1 MADSIPKV
9 PPSELAALPL
19 FPLPS
24 AVLFPGALM
33 PLHVF
38 EPRYRAMTRDVLAG
52 GKLLAVARLRAGFEA
67 DYEGRPPIDPIC
79 GVGRVIE
86 HEQRPD
92 GRYDLMLLGLGRVR
106 VDAELPPDRPYRLAR
121 ATLLEDEP
129 RDLAAMTAWQ
139 REFVTSW
146 GRLAPY
152 LPASIR
158 DLCRERSN
166 DESCGSFADRVA
178 AAIVSDPDERQRLLE
193 ELEPGERLARLVTR
207 VHELFAALGA
217 GHGTPGSQPN

>member
-1 MADSIPKV
+1 VAESIPKF
-9 PPSELAALPL
+9 PLSELAALPL

-38 EPRYRAMTRDVLAG
+38 EPRYRALARDVLAG

-79 GVGRVIE
+79 GVGQVVE
-86 HEQRPD
+86 HELRSD

-106 VDAELPPDRPYRLAR
+106 IDAELPPDRPYRLAR

-129 RDLAAMTAWQ
+129 QDLAAMTAWQ

-152 LPASIR
+152 LPSSIR
-158 DLCRERSN
+158 DLCRERSS
-166 DESCGSFADRVA
+166 DETCGDFADRVA
-178 AAIVSDPDERQRLLE
+178 AAIVSDPDERQRLIE
-193 ELEPGERLARLVTR
+193 ELDPSERLARLVTR
-207 VHELFAALGA
+207 VHELFAALGT
-217 GHGTPGSQPN
+217 GQGTPGSQPN